1 MTFITIVGCAL
12 GAYIALWAVYLPIA
26 YHFNSDAERDPDDEP
41 IPPWLPELLEMGQLA
56 RPMGRGQFQVVHRP
70 PAGVARSK
78 RFTRWVHT
86 QRSRSPKAPAM
97 PAAPL
102 PRSQLRCPQ
111 AEEFQR
117 VDPN

>member
-1 MTFITIVGCAL
+1 VTFITIVGCAL

-70 PAGVARSK
+70 PAGVACSK
-78 RFTRWVHT
+78 RFTRWRRLT
-86 QRSRSPKAPAM
+86 R
-97 PAAPL
+97 
-102 PRSQLRCPQ
+102 QLRFGDVGGNQASISPHGKCCP
-111 AEEFQR
+111 R
-117 VDPN
+117 DS